1 MARDPR
7 AIMGP
12 RRGASGLLAFAAV
25 VAAAMAPAAR
35 ASAIEPAAAAPSG
48 AATKPWCGPDVAEL
62 EDHVCFADGGAAPSG
77 RRTLVVYLHG
87 MLAATPGF
95 QYVQQRMMARQ
106 ATSLRFTLLM
116 PTSPRTDAG
125 YWWPSGATQKE
136 AEPDIVAGI
145 LRERGE
151 LEARLGARF
160 DETFVV
166 GFSSGAYYASSL
178 ALRGALA
185 VDGYVVLAGGSS
197 WMRPAA
203 STLRV
208 PVFVGVSGKDAQTA
222 EHSRA
227 FAGTLAALRWP
238 YRVEERA
245 VGHEVDA
252 VFLAHALGWLR
263 SRTKGEIR

>member
-1 MARDPR
+1 MSRDSR
-7 AIMGP
+7 VATGP
-12 RRGASGLLAFAAV
+12 RVGAGGLLAAVV
-25 VAAAMAPAAR
+25 VAAALAPAAR
-35 ASAIEPAAAAPSG
+35 AAANEPAAPGLPVAP
-48 AATKPWCGPDVAEL
+48 AKPWCGPDVTEL
-62 EDHVCFADGGAAPSG
+62 EDHVCFADGGASPSG

-87 MLAATPGF
+87 MLATTPGF

-125 YWWPSGATQKE
+125 YWWPSGAAQKE

-151 LEARLGARF
+151 LEARLGAHF

-178 ALRGALA
+178 ALRGVLSI
-185 VDGYVVLAGGSS
+185 DGYVVLAGGSS

-203 STLRV
+203 STPRV
-208 PVFVGVSGKDAQTA
+208 PVFVGVSGADAQTA

-252 VFLAHALGWLR
+252 VFLAHGLGWLR
-263 SRTKGEIR
+263 SRTRSEGR